1 MKDYLHDLRDEALA
15 NNNFRD
21 VVETGNKMQVVL
33 MSIAFGEDIG
43 MEVHPDN
50 EQVLVCVAGQGKAIL
65 NGEESE
71 FNEGDLVLV
80 KAGTQHNFI
89 NVGNDPM
96 KIITL
101 YSPPHHNPGTIHKT
115 KAEAEASE

>member
-33 MSIAFGEDIG
+33 MSIAVGEDIG